1 MPSQSESKKLVA
13 PGHARTTPESDVLRA
28 CGTRAATLTDF
39 SNDQRCYPNW
49 TQQIDI
55 G

>member
-1 MPSQSESKKLVA
+1 MPSQSESNKLVA
-13 PGHARTTPESDVLRA
+13 PDKARTTPESDVLRA
-28 CGTRAATLTDF
+28 CGTGAA
-39 SNDQRCYPNW
+39 NDQQCYPNW